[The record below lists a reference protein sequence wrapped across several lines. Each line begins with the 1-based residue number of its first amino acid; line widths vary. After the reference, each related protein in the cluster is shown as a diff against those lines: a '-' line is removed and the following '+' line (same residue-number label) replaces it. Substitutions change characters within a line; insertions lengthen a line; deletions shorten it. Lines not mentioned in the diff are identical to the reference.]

1 MSVAEQSLAGAEARG
16 HGFLASSVG
25 RKVIMAATGVVLFG
39 FVTVHMIGNT
49 QAYMGAKSLNGY
61 AEFLHSMLHGAG
73 IWIFRGVLLAASGL
87 HAWAA
92 ISLTLDN
99 QAARPVG
106 YRETQSVASTWSSRT
121 MRWSGFILVV
131 FIVYHLLHLTTGQ
144 LHPAFKAPQGHE
156 YFAYDNFVSAFKV
169 PAVAGFYVVAQLC
182 LGLHM
187 WHGVWSFTQTLGLSH
202 PRYDGLR
209 RNFATGLTLLVVG
222 VNISYPIAVLTGCI
236 H

>member
-1 MSVAEQSLAGAEARG
+1 MSVAEQSIAGAEARG

-25 RKVIMAATGVVLFG
+25 RKVIMAATGTVLFG

-49 QAYMGAKSLNGY
+49 QAFMGAESLNAY
-61 AEFLHSMLHGAG
+61 AKFLHSMLHGAG
-73 IWIFRGVLLAASGL
+73 IWLFRSVLLVAAGL
-87 HAWAA
+87 HTWAA
-92 ISLTLDN
+92 VSLTLDN

-106 YRETQSVASTWSSRT
+106 YRAQQSVASTWSSRT
-121 MRWSGFILVV
+121 MRWSGVILVV

-144 LHPAFKAPQGHE
+144 LHPSFRAPQGHE
-156 YFAYDNFVSAFKV
+156 YFAYENFVSGFKV
-169 PAVAGFYVVAQLC
+169 LPVAGFYIVAQLC

-187 WHGVWSFTQTLGLSH
+187 WHGVWSFTQTLGLVH

-209 RNFATGLTLLVVG
+209 RAFASGLTLLVVG
-222 VNISYPIAVLTGCI
+222 VNICYPIAVLTGFI

>member
-1 MSVAEQSLAGAEARG
+1 MSVAEQSIAGAEARG

-25 RKVIMAATGVVLFG
+25 RKVIMAATGIVLFG

-49 QAYMGAKSLNGY
+49 QAYLGAVPFNHY
-61 AEFLHSMLHGAG
+61 AEFLKTMVHGAG
-73 IWIFRGVLLAASGL
+73 IWIFRAVLLTAVGL
-87 HAWAA
+87 HIWAA
-92 ISLTLDN
+92 TTLTLDN

-106 YRETQSVASTWSSRT
+106 YRAQQSVASTWASRT
-121 MRWSGFILVV
+121 MRWSGVILAV
-131 FIVYHLLHLTTGQ
+131 FIVYHLLHLTLGTV
-144 LHPAFKAPQGHE
+144 HPHFDHANPYANFVNGFKAPT
-156 YFAYDNFVSAFKV
+156 
-169 PAVAGFYVVAQLC
+169 VAGFYIVAQLC

-187 WHGVWSFTQTLGLSH
+187 WHGVWSVTQSLGLSH
-202 PRYDGLR
+202 PRYDSLR

>member
-1 MSVAEQSLAGAEARG
+1 MSVAEQSIAGAEARG

-25 RKVIMAATGVVLFG
+25 RKIVMAATGIVLFG

-49 QAYMGAKSLNGY
+49 QAYMGAETFNSY
-61 AEFLHSMLHGAG
+61 AKFLHGMLHGGG
-73 IWIFRGVLLAASGL
+73 IWIFRAVLLAATGL
-87 HAWAA
+87 HIWAA
-92 ISLTLDN
+92 VSLTLDN

-106 YRETQSVASTWSSRT
+106 YRAQQNVASTWASRT
-121 MRWSGFILVV
+121 MRWSGFILAA

-144 LHPAFKAPQGHE
+144 AHPNFDPVNPYA
-156 YFAYDNFVSAFKV
+156 NFVSAFKV
-169 PAVAGFYVVAQLC
+169 PAAAGFYIVAQLC

-202 PRYDGLR
+202 PRYDSLR
-209 RNFATGLTLLVVG
+209 RSCATGLTFLVVG
-222 VNISYPIAVLTGCI
+222 VNISYPIAVLTGFI